1 MALADN
7 WLMVRVRLTLFHAL
21 YAHLAILILYFPAR
35 RAIHKVG
42 PEGLE
47 ICRDGRRERQCSG

>member
-21 YAHLAILILYFPAR
+21 YAHLAIFILYFPAR

-42 PEGLE
+42 VEGLE
-47 ICRDGRRERQCSG
+47 ICRDGRRER